1 MGADTGKLSDASHAQ
16 IGCLLV
22 VVRPLYHLISQR
34 VTGASAR
41 FTPASDVDSNLK
53 IELPFGAYLLSR

>member
-1 MGADTGKLSDASHAQ
+1 MGADTGLLSDASPAQ

-34 VTGASAR
+34 VTGANAR
-41 FTPASDVDSNLK
+41 LTPASDVDSNIK